1 MASNDNFSFAL
12 STLVCTCEAFGAVA
26 TFFGYFL
33 LGPVLFTTAFLV
45 GGGACFVAVRAALD
59 SADFSAWVSI
69 VAMLMGGGLFGF
81 AAVKMLSVGM
91 FAVGATLGVA
101 TSAALRAVLW
111 SRLFPASP
119 ETGFI
124 FGSCILG
131 IVFGVISLTLRK
143 KMLILST
150 AYSGSFGMFFGIGHF
165 AGHFPTLK
173 KLDQVEAGM
182 FDPWA
187 IFYISMAAIFGTAG
201 MILQL
206 SMTKDK
212 VMPTRS
218 PYSRHMR
225 HNRLRN
231 TSQDSNLSGSHT
243 AWEWDHPVK
252 KPRTLSNQVGNRS
265 EIDTSIKDVE
275 AQVTDWGTV
284 NWISN
289 PSEVEN
295 ASAPVSPIQKD
306 GKYEKELVGS
316 SFAPSTIADLS
327 GPTL

>member
-1 MASNDNFSFAL
+1 MASDDNFSFAL
-12 STLVCTCEAFGAVA
+12 STLVFTCEAFGAVA

-59 SADFSAWVSI
+59 SADFSAWVSV

-101 TSAALRAVLW
+101 TSAALRVVLW

-124 FGSCILG
+124 VGSCILG
-131 IVFGVISLTLRK
+131 IIFGIISLTLRK

-173 KLDQVEAGM
+173 QLDQVEAGM

-218 PYSRHMR
+218 PYSRHRR
-225 HNRLRN
+225 HHRVRN
-231 TSQDSNLSGSHT
+231 TSQDLNMSGSHDS
-243 AWEWDHPVK
+243 WERDLLVG
-252 KPRTLSNQVGNRS
+252 KPHTLGNQAGGRS
-265 EIDTSIKDVE
+265 EMDTSSKDIE

-284 NWISN
+284 NWTSN
-289 PSEVEN
+289 PSEAEN
-295 ASAPVSPIQKD
+295 TSAPVSPIKKD
-306 GKYEKELVGS
+306 GKYEKNCAGS
-316 SFAPSTIADLS
+316 SFAPSTIADMS
-327 GPTL
+327 CPTL